1 MRNLYSGSAYD
12 QKSVLYLLLYVFLVF
27 FAVGLALF
35 AGRGLEV
42 SSNLD
47 KLTLYG
53 IFSLIGII
61 VISFDKLLLKKV
73 DFCIIHNPEKGII
86 SSNLPFLAN
95 PVNLGAVM
103 FFFFAP
109 FFYYFVILQKTF
121 FVSYTKYQV
130 LELSQIYL
138 AGEPAVLGESLIVI
152 ILFGFAWLL
161 ANSMTRNQMARYG
174 ILALLSLPIAGLM
187 TSYHLFRYGGNDTS
201 LISVF
206 IFFEMSVVLLILFGS
221 LIALIIPHLL
231 NNFFGEMR
239 ALLSND
245 LTSILIWSFYILFIV
260 LYGFYVYKQYFARR
274 R

>member
-27 FAVGLALF
+27 FLVGMALF

-42 SSNLD
+42 QGNLD

-53 IFSLIGII
+53 IFILAGLLIIC
-61 VISFDKLLLKKV
+61 FDKLLLKKV
-73 DFCIIHNPEKGII
+73 DFTIIHNPEKGIV
-86 SSNLPFLAN
+86 SSNVPFFAN
-95 PVNLGAVM
+95 PINLGAM
-103 FFFFAP
+103 LFIFFAP
-109 FFYYFVILQKTF
+109 FFYYFVIIQKTF

-130 LELSQIYL
+130 LQLSSIYL

-152 ILFGFAWLL
+152 ILFGFATLL
-161 ANSMTRNQMARYG
+161 ANSISRNKMAQYG
-174 ILALLSLPIAGLM
+174 ILTLLSFPIAGLM
-187 TSYHLFRYGGNDTS
+187 TMYHLFRYGGNDTA
-201 LISVF
+201 LVSVF
-206 IFFEMSVVLLILFGS
+206 IFFEMLCILLILFAS
-221 LIALIIPHLL
+221 IIVLIIPHLL

-245 LTSILIWSFYILFIV
+245 LTSIIIWSFYILVII
-260 LYGFYVYKQYFARR
+260 LYGFYVYKNNFARR